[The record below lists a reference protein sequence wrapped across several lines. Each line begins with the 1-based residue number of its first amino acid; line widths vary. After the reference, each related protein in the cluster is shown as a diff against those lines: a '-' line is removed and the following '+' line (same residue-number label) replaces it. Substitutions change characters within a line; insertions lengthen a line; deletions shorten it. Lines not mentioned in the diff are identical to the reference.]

1 MKQKE
6 LEKQQ
11 REEADRQRQAAEEAK
26 RKEAMELL
34 SMSMGYKVT
43 GTIFSP
49 WTEFYTLQNFRNDKL
64 WTIIYGVFQT
74 ARAHERKGKRAL
86 DKERKKKVLTERRK
100 VMNIDH
106 LGREKLIDKLHE
118 IHDW

>member
-1 MKQKE
+1 MHLIHDQ
-6 LEKQQ
+6 
-11 REEADRQRQAAEEAK
+11 
-26 RKEAMELL
+26 
-34 SMSMGYKVT
+34 
-43 GTIFSP
+43 
-49 WTEFYTLQNFRNDKL
+49 NDKS
-64 WTIIYGVFQT
+64 VQT

-118 IHDW
+118 IHDWWVSGYFFTRAFHGTTADVVLSVTDHKILKIDLIF